1 MADPRVKTSKFLSL
15 VLRHQPEKIGIQLD
29 ESGWVSV
36 DELLRASNRHGV
48 ALTREDLDD
57 IVSTNSKQRF
67 AFSDDGQRIRAN
79 QGHSVEVDLGYTP
92 LQPPPTL
99 FHGTARRFVSS
110 IRESGLLKGAR
121 HHVHL
126 SPDVET
132 AELVGKRR
140 PPFVVLTIDAE
151 SMHRDGH
158 PFYQSA
164 NGVWLTEHVP
174 AAYITFPD

>member
-15 VLRHQPEKIGIQLD
+15 VLRHQPGMIGIQLD

-48 ALTREDLDD
+48 ALTREALDD
-57 IVSTNSKQRF
+57 IVSTNSKRRF
-67 AFSDDGQRIRAN
+67 AFSDDGKRIRAN
-79 QGHSVEVDLGYTP
+79 QGHSVEVELGYAP

-99 FHGTARRFVSS
+99 YHGTAKRFLTS
-110 IRESGLLKGAR
+110 ISESGLLKGAR

-174 AAYITFPD
+174 VAYITFPD

>member
-1 MADPRVKTSKFLSL
+1 MADPRVKSSKFLSL
-15 VLRHQPEKIGIQLD
+15 VLRHQPEKIGIRLD
-29 ESGWVSV
+29 EAGWVSV
-36 DELLRASNRHGV
+36 DELLRASNMHGV
-48 ALTREDLDD
+48 VLTREDLDD
-57 IVSTNSKQRF
+57 VVRTNSKQRF
-67 AFSDDGQRIRAN
+67 AFSEDGDRIRAN
-79 QGHSVEVDLGYTP
+79 QGHSVEVDLGYAP

-99 FHGTARRFVSS
+99 YHGTSQRFLSS
-110 IRESGLLKGAR
+110 IREAGLVKRAR

-126 SPDVET
+126 SPDIET
-132 AELVGKRR
+132 AEVVGKRR

-174 AAYITFPD
+174 AVYITFPD